1 MSLPFI
7 VQTQPAESDQS
18 VNEALAAIS
27 AEVDAA
33 LADIQSQVQS
43 SGLTSNGLGD
53 GFTTLNLSL
62 IHI

>member
-18 VNEALAAIS
+18 VNEAVAAIS

-33 LADIQSQVQS
+33 LADIQS
-43 SGLTSNGLGD
+43 
-53 GFTTLNLSL
+53 LSL